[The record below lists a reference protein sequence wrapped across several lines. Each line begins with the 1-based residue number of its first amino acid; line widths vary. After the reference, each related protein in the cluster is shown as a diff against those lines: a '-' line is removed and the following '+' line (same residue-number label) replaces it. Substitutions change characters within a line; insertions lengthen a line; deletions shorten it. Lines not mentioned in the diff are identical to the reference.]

1 MFPPTS
7 LVGCFSQRD
16 QPNRPAVE
24 RHQWIRFSSGLLQS
38 TNSAGCNEF
47 SRLFQPA
54 SSTVC
59 RVTKIDSFSSRLCQ
73 TPNSSGCCSQ
83 RVQPAVSAS
92 KIKRSASMIV
102 LSMAVVIVMLWR
114 WRCFFFPGWFMH
126 VTLTIRLP
134 CRDVID
140 AAKKGRAVTAKTD
153 LCCTRHGQTGGG
165 SVNLPNCAS
174 AVILLVMSFS
184 IL

>member
-1 MFPPTS
+1 M
-7 LVGCFSQRD
+7 SQ
-16 QPNRPAVE
+16 PA
-24 RHQWIRFSSGLLQS
+24 
-38 TNSAGCNEF
+38 NSIGCNEF

-83 RVQPAVSAS
+83 RVQPAVSAN

-140 AAKKGRAVTAKTD
+140 AAKKGGLLQPRPTCVAPVTQPAVAP
-153 LCCTRHGQTGGG
+153 LIYPIVQ
-165 SVNLPNCAS
+165 AQ
-174 AVILLVMSFS
+174 
-184 IL
+184 